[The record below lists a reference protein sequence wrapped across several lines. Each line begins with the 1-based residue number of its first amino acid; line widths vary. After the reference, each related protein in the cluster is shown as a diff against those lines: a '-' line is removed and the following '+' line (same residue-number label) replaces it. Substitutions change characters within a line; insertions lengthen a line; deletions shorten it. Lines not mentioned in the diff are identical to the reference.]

1 MGLDAAWGTPKLYHS
16 DEHLELW
23 VSPSAPKLPHEQLG
37 SQSSPCWRSLRSQ
50 P

>member
-23 VSPSAPKLPHEQLG
+23 VSKVLFCPQTAP
-37 SQSSPCWRSLRSQ
+37 
-50 P
+50 